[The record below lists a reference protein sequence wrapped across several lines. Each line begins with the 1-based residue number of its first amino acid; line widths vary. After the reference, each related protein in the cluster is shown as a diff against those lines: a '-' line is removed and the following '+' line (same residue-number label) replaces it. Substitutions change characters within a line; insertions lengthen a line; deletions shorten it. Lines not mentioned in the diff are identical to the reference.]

1 LLVFQRILP
10 RFSTDANPFV
20 FRKRRHSTSAAL
32 SVENAFNPHEGVD
45 GGRHHAQILVHLAD
59 KIKFR
64 VWDSL
69 SSRRRKLA
77 LWIFCLLFA
86 YAVIGFFILPPIIRA
101 VAVKQLS
108 KQLDREVSI
117 QKVKLNPFAL
127 SVAVRGLLIKDK
139 DGEPFVSW
147 DEVYVNFQLSSFL
160 GHPWVFK
167 EISVTGP
174 FGRVQMN
181 QDGTFNFSDLIA
193 KFSATNTP
201 AAPSK
206 APAKPIALWI
216 DRLLITNATASVTDL
231 THRQPFKRL
240 AGPLNFT
247 LEHFETNPDNK
258 NPHAFTGTTDAGEKI
273 SWNGFFYLNPLRS
286 WGELTLEN
294 LPLNKYAP
302 LYQDRVPLEIRDGFV
317 GIDVNY
323 RLEIS
328 ATNRII
334 AVTNTSF
341 ALREFKLAEPA
352 SQTNMI
358 ELSRFAVTGV
368 NVDAVAKQ
376 AEIGLV
382 SADGGKFFLLRKRND
397 STNGAVAV
405 VVPPQPAEA
414 ATNAPG
420 GIPALLGSIT
430 NAAAL
435 LLNSTN
441 LWTATVRDVEFTNC
455 AFSLEDLANSRP
467 ARLDLDDITLS
478 VKNISN
484 LPGTN
489 LTVNLSLRWNTNGS
503 IKTEVAASF
512 APPTAD
518 IQLDLDRLDFGPLD
532 PYLEPKLNLYIPGSE
547 FGLHGRIQLH
557 TPAGQLPEI
566 SFQGET
572 WLDGFRVVD
581 GTLGEDLLKW
591 DSVRVSGIDANVN
604 PLSVAIKEIALN
616 NVTASLVIETNHII
630 NLLAALHPAGSNA
643 PAETNAPATT
653 NETKS
658 IVVAKTPAATETNA
672 PPAAPLPPITIGSIV
687 ISNAAA
693 RFTDR
698 SLTPNVNM
706 SVLDFG
712 GTIAGI
718 SSTESGRADVNL
730 NARVDGVGPVDI
742 SGHINPFSKTETKNL
757 KVTLK
762 DFDLT
767 PTSPYSGKFAGY
779 RIAQGKLNLD
789 LAYDIVGRNL
799 KSKNVITLDSFTF
812 GEKVNSPVATHLP
825 VRLAIAILKDRNSQ
839 ILLDVPV
846 EGSLDDP
853 QFRVRKV
860 IIHTLMNILEKAAT
874 SPFSLLGAAFGGGGE
889 ELSYQDFAPGSAVL
903 LPADE
908 QKLDTLAKG
917 LYERPGL
924 QLEIAGSIDPEADR
938 DALRRASLD
947 KQIRTREWTS
957 LRKSERTA
965 TTPDQITLTP
975 EQHAAWVK
983 TLYDEAWDEG
993 VINTEFITANTN
1005 LAALAAQIPSRSANT
1020 EKGATMLMQRS
1031 LSATELKSSQTADI
1045 SNQTKPAAPTDPME
1059 ALLMA
1064 TIPIPAGDFEAL
1076 ASERAK
1082 AVRAYLLQ
1090 TGKVE
1095 AARLFLMENQTG
1107 GVRSDGSRAYL
1118 QFR

>member
-1 LLVFQRILP
+1 M
-10 RFSTDANPFV
+10 
-20 FRKRRHSTSAAL
+20 
-32 SVENAFNPHEGVD
+32 
-45 GGRHHAQILVHLAD
+45 
-59 KIKFR
+59 
-64 VWDSL
+64 
-69 SSRRRKLA
+69 A
-77 LWIFCLLFA
+77 LWIFWLLFA
-86 YAVIGFFILPPIIRA
+86 YAIIGFLILPPIIRA

-117 QKVKLNPFAL
+117 QKVKLNPFAF
-127 SVAVRGLLIKDK
+127 STAIRGLLIKDK
-139 DGEPFVSW
+139 DGEPFISW

-167 EISVTGP
+167 KISVTGP
-174 FGRVQMN
+174 FARVQMN

-193 KFSATNTP
+193 KFLPTNTP
-201 AAPSK
+201 STNAAPAPPK
-206 APAKPIALWI
+206 VPAKPIGLWI
-216 DRLLITNATASVTDL
+216 GRLLITNATASVTDL

-240 AGPLNFT
+240 VGPLNFT

-258 NPHAFTGTTDAGEKI
+258 NPHVFTGTTDAGEKI
-273 SWNGFFYLNPLRS
+273 SWNGFFYLDPLRS

-294 LPLNKYAP
+294 LPLNKYSP
-302 LYQDRVPLEIRDGFV
+302 LYQDQVPFEIRDGFV
-317 GIDVNY
+317 GVDVNY

-341 ALREFKLAEPA
+341 TLRDFKLAEPGNE
-352 SQTNMI
+352 TNMV

-368 NVDAVAKQ
+368 NVDAVTRQ

-382 SADGGKFFLLRKRND
+382 SADGGKFFLLRKANA
-397 STNGAVAV
+397 STNVAVAAAG
-405 VVPPQPAEA
+405 QSAET

-441 LWTATVRDVEFTNC
+441 LWTATVRDVEFTNY

-489 LTVNLSLRWNTNGS
+489 LTVALSLRWNTNGA

-512 APPTAD
+512 APLTAD
-518 IQLDLDRLDFGPLD
+518 VQLDLDRLDFGPLD

-557 TPAGQLPEI
+557 TPAGQLPEV
-566 SFQGET
+566 SFQGDT
-572 WLDGFRVVD
+572 WLDGFRAVD
-581 GTLGEDLLKW
+581 GALGEDLLKW
-591 DSVRVSGIDANVN
+591 DSVRVSGIDANLN
-604 PLSVAIKEIALN
+604 PMSVAIKEIALN
-616 NVTASLVIETNHII
+616 NVSASLVIETNHII
-630 NLLAALHPAGSNA
+630 NLLAALHPAGSIA

-653 NETKS
+653 NETK
-658 IVVAKTPAATETNA
+658 AATVAQTPTVPETNA
-672 PPAAPLPPITIGSIV
+672 APASPLPPITIGSIV

-698 SLTPNVNM
+698 SLTPNVHM
-706 SVLDFG
+706 AIQQFSGEITGL
-712 GTIAGI
+712 
-718 SSTESGRADVNL
+718 SSTEPRHADVNL
-730 NARVDGVGPVDI
+730 HATVDGVGPIDI
-742 SGHINPFSKTETKNL
+742 AGHINPFNGTATNDLKITFKN
-757 KVTLK
+757 V
-762 DFDLT
+762 DLT

-779 RIAQGKLNLD
+779 RIAEGKLNMD
-789 LAYDIVGRNL
+789 LAYDLVGRKL
-799 KSKNVITLDSFTF
+799 QSENVIMLDHFTF
-812 GEKVNSPVATHLP
+812 GEKVASPDATHLP
-825 VRLAIAILKDRNSQ
+825 VRLAIAILKDRNGQ
-839 ILLDVPV
+839 ILLDVPI

-853 QFRVRKV
+853 KFRIGKIVTRT
-860 IIHTLMNILEKAAT
+860 ILNILEKAAT
-874 SPFSLLGAAFGGGGE
+874 SPFSLLSAVMGGGGE

-903 LPADE
+903 LPANE
-908 QKLDTLAKG
+908 QKLDSLVKG

-924 QLEIAGSIDPEADR
+924 QLEITGSIDPDADR

-957 LRKSERTA
+957 LRKAERAA
-965 TTPDQITLTP
+965 TTPGQITLTP
-975 EQHAAWVK
+975 EQHTAWVK
-983 TLYDEAWDEG
+983 KLYGEALDKG
-993 VINTEFITANTN
+993 VISAAFIAAHTN
-1005 LAALAAQIPSRSANT
+1005 LAAIAAQIPSRSAKI
-1020 EKGATMLMQRS
+1020 EKGATILM
-1031 LSATELKSSQTADI
+1031 AGPITAAPKSPKVAGA

-1064 TIPIPAGDFEAL
+1064 AIPVTDGDFEAL

-1095 AARLFLMENQTG
+1095 AGRLFLTENQTG